1 MLGLHGVFSSLEKN
15 FNPSSNL
22 PMNSEETFFKYMVI
36 VYEMSKFPMKHFEIF
51 PNISFSKIS
60 ARNIAELLVLSSQIH
75 LSDTVGNGS
84 VRNKCF
90 PSSLDT
96 EQIPKIKRAIT
107 CPSVPR
113 YFFNSIGN

>member
-1 MLGLHGVFSSLEKN
+1 MGFFPPYKKFPPLFKLSYEFR
-15 FNPSSNL
+15 
-22 PMNSEETFFKYMVI
+22 ETFFKYMVI

-60 ARNIAELLVLSSQIH
+60 TRNIAELLVLASQIH
-75 LSDTVGNGS
+75 LSDSVGNGS
-84 VRNKCF
+84 IRNKCF

-96 EQIPKIKRAIT
+96 EQIAKIKRAIT